1 MPKSLEN
8 WVKREILKTLLRI
21 KRSEEYSLTKL
32 SEETKISVETIKD
45 ALMEI
50 TDAVTVKNDTISIA
64 EHGRVQIAIL
74 CLNLAADPSYI
85 SRYLDWREFE
95 DFTAAI
101 VNMYGYMVYRN
112 YRFKSMDRRWEI
124 DILAIKKPVL
134 LCLNCKHFLKQS
146 WTSLRKAALEELERA
161 EALKQ
166 ALPGLKLQPEPSKGW
181 RILPAIVTLL
191 TPKFKIYDKIPV
203 VKVTEL
209 RNFLEELTLYVDSL
223 RFLQL

>member
-203 VKVTEL
+203 IKVTEL

>member
-1 MPKSLEN
+1 MLKDLEN

-32 SEETKISVETIKD
+32 SEETRIPVETIKD

-50 TDAVTVKNDTISIA
+50 ADIVAVKNDTISMTKY
-64 EHGRVQIAIL
+64 GRVQIAIL

-101 VNMYGYMVYRN
+101 VNMYGYMTYRN

-146 WTSLRKAALEELERA
+146 WASLRRAALEELGRA
-161 EALKQ
+161 EALEQ
-166 ALPGLKLQPEPSKGW
+166 ALPRLKLQPKPSKGW
-181 RILPAIVTLL
+181 GILPAVVTLL

-203 VKVTEL
+203 VRVTEL
-209 RNFLEELTLYVDSL
+209 GNFLEELTLHVDSL